1 MTIRKTGAVTGR
13 VLGVE
18 NVDPEPEPALGEEQE
33 PEDLLVDR
41 PLQGTRPLRPSPDED
56 DD

>member
-13 VLGVE
+13 VLGV
-18 NVDPEPEPALGEEQE
+18 DSTEPEREPAVAEDQE
-33 PEDLLVDR
+33 PGEGLLVDR
-41 PLQGTRPLRPSPDED
+41 PLQTRPAPAGD

>member
-13 VLGVE
+13 IIGVE
-18 NVDPEPEPALGEEQE
+18 GADPEPEPTSGEELD
-33 PEDLLVDR
+33 PEDTLAGR
-41 PLQGTRPLRPSPDED
+41 PPQTRPAPAGD

>member
-18 NVDPEPEPALGEEQE
+18 NAETGPEPAAEDQE
-33 PEDLLVDR
+33 PDEGLLVDR
-41 PLQGTRPLRPSPDED
+41 PLQTRPAPAGD

>member
-13 VLGVE
+13 ILGVE
-18 NVDPEPEPALGEEQE
+18 NAGPEDPAVVEEPEAEG
-33 PEDLLVDR
+33 LLVDR
-41 PLQGTRPLRPSPDED
+41 PLQGHAPAPDGD